1 MFDPTTLIILGLSMI
16 LAGGLLWVWYRSP
29 TDTDA
34 GVPEPE
40 VTEPSVAPVV
50 TAEPATPAVAEKPTK
65 KAARK
70 PRANSAELSH
80 PAGEVTPTVKV
91 AKPSSRVK
99 ALKSADAVTTTV
111 TPVLVPPTKTE
122 MERMTKADL
131 ETTARQF
138 GIELDRRLTKAG
150 MTTAFIAQLKA
161 QAK

>member
-1 MFDPTTLIILGLSMI
+1 MFDPTTLIILGLSLM
-16 LAGGLLWVWYRSP
+16 LAGGLLWVWYKSSTT
-29 TDTDA
+29 TDD

-40 VTEPSVAPVV
+40 VTAPSVAPVV
-50 TAEPATPAVAEKPTK
+50 TADPVTPVVEKPTK

-80 PAGEVTPTVKV
+80 PAGEVTPTQKV

-131 ETTARQF
+131 EITARQF

>member
-1 MFDPTTLIILGLSMI
+1 MFDPTTLIILVLSMI
-16 LAGGLLWVWYRSP
+16 LAGGLLWVWYKSP
-29 TDTDA
+29 TTTDA

-50 TAEPATPAVAEKPTK
+50 TAEPVTPAVEKPIK

-80 PAGEVTPTVKV
+80 PAGEVTPTQKV

-150 MTTAFIAQLKA
+150 MTTAFIAQLKV

>member
-1 MFDPTTLIILGLSMI
+1 
-16 LAGGLLWVWYRSP
+16 
-29 TDTDA
+29 
-34 GVPEPE
+34 
-40 VTEPSVAPVV
+40 
-50 TAEPATPAVAEKPTK
+50 
-65 KAARK
+65 
-70 PRANSAELSH
+70 
-80 PAGEVTPTVKV
+80 V

-122 MERMTKADL
+122 MERMSKADL
-131 ETTARQF
+131 EITARQF